1 MDVITLLPP
10 GGSGRKVNPSDSNNS
25 IKHSTASLAEDSDEI
40 EGTREVSATSIFK
53 KEEMRCGE
61 MWIIDN
67 SKQSQSRTNSNRR
80 KQRNIK

>member
-25 IKHSTASLAEDSDEI
+25 IKHSTASLVGDSDEI
-40 EGTREVSATSIFK
+40 EGIREVSATSIFK
-53 KEEMRCGE
+53 KKRRCGE
-61 MWIIDN
+61 MWIIDY

>member
-25 IKHSTASLAEDSDEI
+25 IKHSTASLAKDS
-40 EGTREVSATSIFK
+40 EVSATSNFK
-53 KEEMRCGE
+53 KKEMRCGE
-61 MWIIDN
+61 IWIIDN